1 MNCMIPKMLL
11 QPFIENAFFHAF
23 PSGRK
28 GNIKVCIRKM
38 ERNMNIEIVDDGIGM
53 KKSRVLSLSSGHDKS
68 EHFSGIGIN
77 NVDDRLKLLYGA
89 DYGLNILSEEKE
101 GTTVIIRLPIQNDEI
116 NDQTHSNTKRKLFI
130 E

>member
-1 MNCMIPKMLL
+1 MDCMIPKMLL

-23 PSGRK
+23 PSGRN
-28 GNIKVCIRKM
+28 GNITVCIRKV
-38 ERNMNIEIVDDGIGM
+38 ESDLNIEIADDGVGM

-89 DYGLNILSEEKE
+89 DYGL
-101 GTTVIIRLPIQNDEI
+101 IIKLPVKNDPAAV
-116 NDQTHSNTKRKLFI
+116 
-130 E
+130 